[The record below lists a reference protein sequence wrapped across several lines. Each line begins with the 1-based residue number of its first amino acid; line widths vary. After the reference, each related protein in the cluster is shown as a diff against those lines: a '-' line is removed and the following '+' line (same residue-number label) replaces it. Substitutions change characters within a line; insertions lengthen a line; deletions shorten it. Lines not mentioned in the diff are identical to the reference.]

1 MQDESNAAQWRTVRR
16 RGMVLVPLIVV
27 VSLFWVLMLS
37 FTNLPWLALA
47 VIALLSLTLLSVTTA
62 WTAMAMPRRGE
73 SDDG

>member
-1 MQDESNAAQWRTVRR
+1 
-16 RGMVLVPLIVV
+16 MVLIPLIVV

-37 FTNLPWLALA
+37 FTNLPWPVLA

-62 WTAMAMPRRGE
+62 WTAIAMPRRGR